1 MSNNGGS
8 STTEPRQLE
17 LVPTETSLFLSKR
30 EELTGNTTTILLLF
44 TDTLDICSKR
54 SDGTIETEGLSRIFL
69 EDALMLLVVMTLTI
83 DMFNGTNATMDNAK
97 VG

>member
-8 STTEPRQLE
+8 STTEPRLLE
-17 LVPTETSLFLSKR
+17 LVPIETSLFLSKR
-30 EELTGNTTTILLLF
+30 EELTGNTTLMQVLF

-54 SDGTIETEGLSRIFL
+54 SDGSIETEELSRIFL
-69 EDALMLLVVMTLTI
+69 EDAFMLAETLTHTTDTLYGPNVTI
-83 DMFNGTNATMDNAK
+83 TKVK